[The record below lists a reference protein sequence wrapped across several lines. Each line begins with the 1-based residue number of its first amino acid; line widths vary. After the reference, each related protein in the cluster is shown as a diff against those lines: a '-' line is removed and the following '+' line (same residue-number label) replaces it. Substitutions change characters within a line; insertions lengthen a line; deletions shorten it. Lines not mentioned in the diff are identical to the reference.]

1 MSSRAQDKLGSEEGI
16 FETFVSRDG
25 ALPMR
30 LQHHCQRVDRG
41 LARFQLPER
50 DFIADLESFLPS
62 LGPGVWRV
70 RWTWLRSS
78 SEAEFVAVALDSPPA
93 EVTLSLGPEIC
104 RTRDSRATAKSVL
117 REARE
122 RAHQAALQAGAW
134 DALVTNEL
142 GEWVETTRA
151 NFILLR
157 GRTLWTPAA
166 DSGLHPG
173 TTRAA
178 ILERAPQ
185 WGWSIQEG
193 PISAD
198 LWEKA
203 EEWVVC
209 NALVGVL
216 PVRRFLASPRQWP
229 GQNGAGAAV
238 LQEMLVE
245 GKDFVS

>member
-1 MSSRAQDKLGSEEGI
+1 MSTKAEEYPGSEEGI
-16 FETFVSRDG
+16 FETFVSRG
-25 ALPMR
+25 GSLPVR
-30 LQHHCQRVDRG
+30 LQHHCQRVALG

-50 DFIADLESFLPS
+50 DFVADLKSYLPS
-62 LGPGVWRV
+62 LGPGLWRV

-78 SEAEFVAVALDSPPA
+78 SESEFVAVPLAPPPV
-93 EVTLSLGPEIC
+93 EVSLCSGPAIC
-104 RTRDSRATAKSVL
+104 RTQDSRAAAKSVL
-117 REARE
+117 REERE
-122 RAHQAALQAGAW
+122 RVHEAAQKAGVW
-134 DALVTNEL
+134 DALVANEL
-142 GEWVETTRA
+142 GDWVETTRA
-151 NFILLR
+151 NFLLLR

-178 ILERAPQ
+178 ILERAPHF
-185 WGWSIQEG
+185 GWNIQEG
-193 PISAD
+193 PISQD

-209 NALVGVL
+209 NAVVGVL
-216 PVRRFLASPRQWP
+216 PVRCFLASPRQWP
-229 GQNGAGAAV
+229 GQNGAGAAA